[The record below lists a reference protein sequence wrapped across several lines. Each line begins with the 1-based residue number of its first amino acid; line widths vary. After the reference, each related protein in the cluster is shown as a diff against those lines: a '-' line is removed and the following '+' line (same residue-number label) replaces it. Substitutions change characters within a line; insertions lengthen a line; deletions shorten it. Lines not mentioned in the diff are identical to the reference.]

1 MDGLSE
7 AIGEELAELA
17 GLVLVNETLGTTLQR
32 VADLAVRAIPA
43 CDAAGVS
50 FSEQGRVETAAVSG
64 PLVTRVDEHQ
74 YATGQGPCLETL
86 STGEP
91 TRSPSMGAE
100 TRWPAFTLL
109 AAAEGVISALSI
121 PLVFG
126 DGSAGALNLYSRV
139 ESFTEHDQE
148 IGLGF
153 APPASAAVANAR
165 AYAKAQ
171 ELIEQLEQALQSR
184 DVIGQAKGIIRA
196 RQGCSDVEAFD
207 LLRSISQHRN
217 VKLRDIA
224 QAIVDSPD
232 TALDSG

>member
-74 YATGQGPCLETL
+74 YASGQGPCLERL

-91 TRSPSMGAE
+91 TRSLTSGAAP
-100 TRWPAFTLL
+100 RAP
-109 AAAEGVISALSI
+109 
-121 PLVFG
+121 
-126 DGSAGALNLYSRV
+126 
-139 ESFTEHDQE
+139 
-148 IGLGF
+148 GLTSL
-153 APPASAAVANAR
+153 P
-165 AYAKAQ
+165 
-171 ELIEQLEQALQSR
+171 
-184 DVIGQAKGIIRA
+184 
-196 RQGCSDVEAFD
+196 
-207 LLRSISQHRN
+207 
-217 VKLRDIA
+217 
-224 QAIVDSPD
+224 
-232 TALDSG
+232 